1 MKLSNWAKKQG
12 IAYITAW
19 RWFNEGRLPV
29 KAYRSDSG
37 TIIVQ
42 DETDTP
48 EQVMVNPQSNDVMSM
63 VLKKTVEF
71 SKNSGTVEDFAAWVL
86 STFALKLNSIN
97 EKPSY
102 SRNKP
107 KPEEVQKHFEQ
118 FLKPK
123 GEKPKPSMFVAPAQV
138 IEETAE
144 RQGWSLVSGEQI
156 SKTAAKVDASKIDT
170 VDMTDIPE
178 LSESINDLFSQP
190 NYIVSNNFSTEGV
203 ITRSVES
210 TPQLNYTGSTN
221 AAFSSTLMNSNIT
234 AIPTAN
240 VSNCSSVYFDQSRSL
255 ADSDSSTFVA
265 SYNNTFGPTQ
275 KESESAATLA
285 TKLMEAAVRPRRG
298 RKPFKTTRKP
308 E

>member
-144 RQGWSLVSGEQI
+144 RQGWRVLSEDEI
-156 SKTAAKVDASKIDT
+156 HRNAAKVDAYKIST
-170 VDMTDIPE
+170 VNVADIPE
-178 LSESINDLFSQP
+178 LNDSLNDLFSP
-190 NYIVSNNFSTEGV
+190 ITSSDDLSTEGV

-221 AAFSSTLMNSNIT
+221 YTLSSNLINNNSIS
-234 AIPTAN
+234 AVPTAN

-255 ADSDSSTFVA
+255 ADPDSSTFTT
-265 SYNNTFGPTQ
+265 SYDNTFGPTQ
-275 KESESAATLA
+275 KELQTSI
-285 TKLMEAAVRPRRG
+285 KIMEVVERPRRG
-298 RKPFKTTRKP
+298 RKPFKTTKKP

>member
-42 DETDTP
+42 DETETP

-71 SKNSGTVEDFAAWVL
+71 SKSSGTVEDFAAWVL
-86 STFALKLNSIN
+86 STFSLKLNTIN

-190 NYIVSNNFSTEGV
+190 NYIVSNNLSTEGV
-203 ITRSVES
+203 ITRSVDS
-210 TPQLNYTGSTN
+210 TPQLNYTGSNN
-221 AAFSSTLMNSNIT
+221 AAFSSNLINGDAEGFTT
-234 AIPTAN
+234 TTN
-240 VSNCSSVYFDQSRSL
+240 VSSLISSASQSRNL
-255 ADSDSSTFVA
+255 MDSGSNFT

-275 KESESAATLA
+275 RELQATA
-285 TKLMEAAVRPRRG
+285 KIMEVAERPRRG